1 MSDNSSTTVTMT
13 DVDINEILGTP
24 GAESVMTPSGN
35 KEEAKPNLFTTKPVD
50 MSFIENDDNDD
61 DDAAK
66 AAAAATAS
74 ASSTAGAADT
84 KGAATGNE
92 GIDALQDLL
101 DEGDKTGRP
110 KVSKDAMIE
119 LTKKLIESKKLIPFD
134 DEKPIEKYTVQ
145 DFEELLEANMAE
157 NDRKVREEVPRE
169 FFDNL
174 PPELKI
180 AAKYYADGG
189 NDLKGLFRTLAQVE
203 EIKQLD
209 PRDANDQEDI
219 VRAYLHATQ
228 FGTPEDIEEEITG
241 WKDHDEL
248 GAKAN
253 KFKPKL
259 DAMQQ
264 QVVARQLQ
272 QQEHL
277 RQQQQEQSKL
287 YMDSVYNVLDP
298 GELNGMK
305 LDKKTQSALYA
316 GLIQT
321 NYPSISGRPTNQLGH
336 LLEKYQWVE
345 PRHDLIAEALWLLSD
360 PEGYRSKVKE
370 GGAKAAVEKTARM
383 LKTEEK
389 NKIGSSQ
396 TNDDDDD
403 SRSSKSS
410 GKLAR
415 PSQGFFKR

>member
-1 MSDNSSTTVTMT
+1 MSDNSSTTVTET
-13 DVDINEILGTP
+13 DLDINDILGMP
-24 GAESVMTPSGN
+24 GAESVMTPAGN
-35 KEEAKPNLFTTKPVD
+35 KEEKPNLFTSKPVD
-50 MSFIENDDNDD
+50 MSFIENDDEED
-61 DDAAK
+61 
-66 AAAAATAS
+66 TAS
-74 ASSTAGAADT
+74 TGTSKAPIAAS
-84 KGAATGNE
+84 NE
-92 GIDALQDLL
+92 SQTFTNSEGTDELQNLL
-101 DEGDKTGRP
+101 DETDKTGRP

-119 LTKKLIESKKLIPFD
+119 LTKKLIEQKKLIPFD

-145 DFEELLEANMAE
+145 DFEELLEANMQE

-174 PPELKI
+174 PTELKI

-189 NDLKGLFRTLAQVE
+189 NDLKGLFRSLAQVE

-209 PRDANDQEDI
+209 PRDPNDQEDI

-228 FGTPEDIEEEITG
+228 FGNSEEIEEEIIS
-241 WKDHDEL
+241 WKDHDQL
-248 GAKAN
+248 DAKAL

-264 QVVARQLQ
+264 QYVARQLQ
-272 QQEHL
+272 QQEVL
-277 RQQQQEQSKL
+277 RNQQHEQSKL
-287 YMDSVYNVLDP
+287 YMNSVYSVLDP

-321 NYPSISGRPTNQLGH
+321 NYPSISGKPTNQLGH

-360 PEGYRSKVKE
+360 PEGYRAKVKE
-370 GGAKAAVEKTARM
+370 GGAKAAIEKTARM

-396 TNDDDDD
+396 SYDDNDEFTTKP
-403 SRSSKSS
+403 SQ
-410 GKLAR
+410 KLSR

>member
-1 MSDNSSTTVTMT
+1 MSDNSSTTVTET
-13 DVDINEILGTP
+13 DLDINDILGMP
-24 GAESVMTPSGN
+24 GAESVMTPAGN
-35 KEEAKPNLFTTKPVD
+35 KEEKPNLFTSKPVD
-50 MSFIENDDNDD
+50 MSFIENDDEED
-61 DDAAK
+61 
-66 AAAAATAS
+66 TAS
-74 ASSTAGAADT
+74 TGTSKAPIASS
-84 KGAATGNE
+84 NE
-92 GIDALQDLL
+92 SQTFTNSEGTDELQNLL
-101 DEGDKTGRP
+101 DETDKTGRP

-119 LTKKLIESKKLIPFD
+119 LTKKLIEQKKLIPFD

-145 DFEELLEANMAE
+145 DFEELLEANMQE

-174 PPELKI
+174 PTELKI

-189 NDLKGLFRTLAQVE
+189 NDLKGLFRSLAQVE

-209 PRDANDQEDI
+209 PRDPNDQEDI

-228 FGTPEDIEEEITG
+228 FGNSEEIEEEIIS
-241 WKDHDEL
+241 WKDHDQL
-248 GAKAN
+248 DAKAL

-264 QVVARQLQ
+264 QYVARQLQ
-272 QQEHL
+272 QQEVL
-277 RQQQQEQSKL
+277 RNQQHEQSKL
-287 YMDSVYNVLDP
+287 YMNSVYSVLDP

-321 NYPSISGRPTNQLGH
+321 NYPSISGKPTNQLGH

-360 PEGYRSKVKE
+360 PEGYRAKVKE
-370 GGAKAAVEKTARM
+370 GGAKAAIEKTARM

-396 TNDDDDD
+396 SYDDNDEFTTKP
-403 SRSSKSS
+403 SQ
-410 GKLAR
+410 KLSR